1 MNVHWTEAALADLRA
16 AETHVARHSA
26 QYAASLVE
34 RIFARTGQLAGY
46 PRLGWMVPEHE
57 DESLREVFEHPYRII
72 YRVLERQID
81 IVAVVH
87 SSRRLPRGLSP

>member
-26 QYAASLVE
+26 QYAASLVD
-34 RIFARTGQLAGY
+34 RIFARTGQLADF
-46 PRLGWMVPEHE
+46 PHLGGMVPEHD
-57 DESLREVFEHPYRII
+57 DESLREVFEHSYRII
-72 YRVLERQID
+72 YRVLEQQID

-87 SSRRLPRGLSP
+87 ASRRLPRGLSP